1 MSTDPR
7 IKSFISIAIMA
18 AGVLGAMAAN
28 HSELEVGLKQIV
40 LGISL
45 AVLFFGFILHFAL
58 VRCPHCNAWI
68 RRPYGDYCRYCG
80 KKYSEEDNYNEDD
93 YNIPGSGHW

>member
-1 MSTDPR
+1 MYTDPR
-7 IKSFISIAIMA
+7 IKSFISVAIMA

-40 LGISL
+40 IGISL

-68 RRPYGDYCRYCG
+68 RRPYGDYCRCCG